1 MRPAG
6 GPAGRAMMAVGRA
19 QGNRLEGR
27 QRADNFLK
35 FSKKEQ
41 QFPKIFVASGGATG
55 LTTKSN
61 FSQVVYLTVDA
72 LITST
77 P

>member
-1 MRPAG
+1 
-6 GPAGRAMMAVGRA
+6 MMAVGRA

-61 FSQVVYLTVDA
+61 FSQVVYLTLDA